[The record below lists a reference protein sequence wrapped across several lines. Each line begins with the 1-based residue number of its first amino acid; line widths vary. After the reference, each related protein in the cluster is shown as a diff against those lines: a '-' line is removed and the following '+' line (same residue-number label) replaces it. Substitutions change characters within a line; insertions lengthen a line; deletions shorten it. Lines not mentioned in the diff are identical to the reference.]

1 MGLFDDLL
9 KNVDKNKI
17 SESLNSLTGELK
29 KMAEAVNDAIPD
41 DVKAKMKAEAEAE
54 KKKEEEKAA
63 AKAAA
68 VEAVQSKPEVSYAT
82 ASYVGFDKADYDI
95 ELPEDEMDAKT
106 KIGEVIATDWPK
118 YDLYEDVSPTRIGGT
133 GRFMDYSIGVYDG
146 DKPVLFIMIIGKA
159 TTRLRLYRWSK
170 EQAAKAGV
178 PMINFIGHAPN
189 RYWYI
194 KERLAK
200 YL

>member
-1 MGLFDDLL
+1 MGLFDSLL
-9 KNVDKNKI
+9 KNVDKEKI
-17 SESLNSLTGELK
+17 SESLNSLAGELK
-29 KMAEAVNDAIPD
+29 KVTDAVQDAIPD
-41 DVKAKMKAEAEAE
+41 DVKEKLKAEAEAE
-54 KKKEEEKAA
+54 KKKEE
-63 AKAAA
+63 AKAEA
-68 VEAVQSKPEVSYAT
+68 VETLQAKTDVSYAT
-82 ASYVGFDKADYDI
+82 ASYAGIDKDDYDV
-95 ELPEDEMDAKT
+95 ELPEDELDAKM

-133 GRFMDYSIGVYDG
+133 GQFLNYSIGVYDG

-159 TTRLRLYRWSK
+159 TTRLRKYRWSK

-194 KERLAK
+194 RERLAK

>member
-1 MGLFDDLL
+1 MGLFDSLL
-9 KNVDKNKI
+9 KNVDTNKLK
-17 SESLNSLTGELK
+17 ESLGSLGEELK
-29 KMAEAVNDAIPD
+29 KAAEAVNDAIPD
-41 DVKAKMKAEAEAE
+41 DVKAKMKAEAEE
-54 KKKEEEKAA
+54 KKQKEE

-68 VEAVQSKPEVSYAT
+68 VETLQTKTDVSYAT
-82 ASYVGFDKADYDI
+82 ASYAGIDKDDYDV
-95 ELPEDEMDAKT
+95 ELPEDELDAKM

-118 YDLYEDVSPTRIGGT
+118 YDLYEDVSPTKIGGT
-133 GRFMDYSIGVYDG
+133 GRFMNYSIGVYDG

>member
-1 MGLFDDLL
+1 MSLFDSLL
-9 KNVDKNKI
+9 KNIDKDKI
-17 SESLNSLTGELK
+17 SESLGGLKDELK
-29 KMAEAVNDAIPD
+29 KAVDAVQDAIPD

-54 KKKEEEKAA
+54 KVKEEMKQ
-63 AKAAA
+63 
-68 VEAVQSKPEVSYAT
+68 EAVQTIQAKTDVTYAT
-82 ASYVGFDKADYDI
+82 ANYDGIDRADYDV
-95 ELPEDEMDAKT
+95 ELPEDELDCKQ
-106 KIGEVIATDWPK
+106 KIGEVIATEWPK

-133 GRFMDYSIGVYDG
+133 GRFMNYSIGVYDG
-146 DKPVLFIMIIGKA
+146 DKPVLFIMIIGKE

-170 EQAAKAGV
+170 EQAEKAGV
-178 PMINFIGHAPN
+178 TMINFIGHAPN

>member
-1 MGLFDDLL
+1 MGLFDSLL
-9 KNVDKNKI
+9 KNVDTNKLK
-17 SESLNSLTGELK
+17 ESLGSLGEELK
-29 KMAEAVNDAIPD
+29 KAAEAVNDAIPD
-41 DVKAKMKAEAEAE
+41 DVKAKMKAEAEE
-54 KKKEEEKAA
+54 KKQKEE

-68 VEAVQSKPEVSYAT
+68 VETLQAKTDVSYAT
-82 ASYVGFDKADYDI
+82 ASYAGIDKDDYDV
-95 ELPEDEMDAKT
+95 ELPEDELDAKM

-118 YDLYEDVSPTRIGGT
+118 YDLYEDVSPTKIGGT
-133 GRFMDYSIGVYDG
+133 GRFMNYSIGVYDG